1 MEKLEK
7 LFGDIRFW
15 IAVTFL
21 HRLASILQPPL
32 EVAHNWRQT
41 TVTMVARNFL
51 EIDPNIFYPRVDMAG
66 ELSGITGM
74 EFPLLN
80 YLIYLVS
87 LIFGYEHWYG
97 RLINLIVSSVGIWC
111 FYDLLKHYFNKKVAF
126 SSAMVLLFSLFYY
139 YSRKIMPDT
148 FSVSLIFAGIWVW
161 KNFVLTSNFWKYF
174 IGSLFIVLG
183 VLSKVPSVMILA
195 FLWPLM
201 LEANWNKRIFMSCA
215 IGVTGVIAALW
226 YFYWV
231 PYLQREYGY
240 EHFFMG
246 NTIAWTFQ
254 FLLNNWQETL
264 HMFYVKAAG
273 FSGFVVAFIGL
284 FFLIRSALSAKL
296 IVGFSFILF
305 AILMLKSG
313 DKFTDHEYYIIPF
326 IPVMALLAGISL
338 SALKPKLLLMALL
351 IISVEGVARKWEDQ
365 FIKSGKQLTHLDEML
380 DPYMTNSDLIVIN
393 SDELPT
399 PMYFAHRKGWVL
411 PNQTLQQPQEIEQ
424 LKSKGCKFIL
434 VLKKRFG
441 SDVTLPYGLKADTE
455 LFKLYEL

>member
-1 MEKLEK
+1 MEKLER

-15 IAVTFL
+15 IAVTFI
-21 HRLASILQPPL
+21 HRLASIMQPPL

-87 LIFGYEHWYG
+87 LIFGYDHWYG
-97 RLINLIVSSVGIWC
+97 RLINLIISSVGIWC
-111 FYDLLKHYFNKKVAF
+111 FFDLLKHYFNKKVAF
-126 SSAMVLLFSLFYY
+126 TAAMVLLFSLFYY

-148 FSVSLIFAGIWVW
+148 FSVSLIFVGIWVW
-161 KNFVLTSNFWKYF
+161 KDFILTSTFWKYL

-183 VLSKVPSVMILA
+183 VLSKLPSVMILA

-201 LEANWNKRIFMSCA
+201 LEANWNKRILMSSA
-215 IGVTGVIAALW
+215 VGLTGIVAALW

-231 PYLQREYGY
+231 PHLEIEFGF

-246 NTIAWTFQ
+246 KTIAWTFH
-254 FLLNNWQETL
+254 FLLSNWQETL
-264 HMFYVKAAG
+264 HMFYVKAVG
-273 FSGFVVAFIGL
+273 YSGFAVTLIGL
-284 FFLIRSALSAKL
+284 FFLIRSTISAKL
-296 IVGFSFILF
+296 IVVFSFILF
-305 AILMLKSG
+305 AVLMLKSG
-313 DKFTDHEYYIIPF
+313 DKFTGHEYYIIPF

-338 SALKPKLLLMALL
+338 SRLQPKLLLIALL
-351 IISVEGVARKWEDQ
+351 IISVEGIARKWEDQ
-365 FIKSGKQLTHLDEML
+365 FVKSGKQLAHLDEIL
-380 DPYMTNSDLIVIN
+380 DQYMTNSDLIAIN

-411 PNQTLQQPQEIEQ
+411 PNQTLQSPQEVEV
-424 LKSKGCKFIL
+424 LKSKGCKYI
-434 VLKKRFG
+434 VILKKRFG
-441 SDVTLPYGLKADTE
+441 SDVNLNYALVEENE
-455 LFKLYEL
+455 LFKLYRL